1 MNKKEEL
8 KITEGSKYRIYSIG
22 GRDEPLETEGVCK
35 GFISL
40 GIDEGGVIIELGPVH
55 KEKQGILRVIPIH
68 TILAVEILDEQ
79 KHEVR
84 EDEKDSAHY
93 YG

>member
-8 KITEGSKYRIYSIG
+8 KITEGTRYRIYSIG

-35 GFISL
+35 GFMSL
-40 GIDEGGVIIELGPVH
+40 GIDEGGVIIELGATH
-55 KEKQGILRVIPIH
+55 KEKQGLLRVIPVH
-68 TILAVEILDEQ
+68 TILAVELLDEP
-79 KHEVR
+79 KHETG
-84 EDEKDSAHY
+84 EEEKDSTHY